1 MQLSLDPSRDPHR
14 LSITL
19 INDRVKDKTFLQIL
33 VCNKQDELLS
43 SMGKWLK
50 DGGEAE
56 LIPQMLHLV
65 ALAWL
70 YLDAKA
76 VCADASA
83 LLAEHGREAGRL
95 RST

>member
-14 LSITL
+14 LVITL
-19 INDRVKDKTFLQIL
+19 INDRLDTRTHLQI
-33 VCNKQDELLS
+33 VAYNKQGETLS
-43 SMGKWLK
+43 SLGKWLN

-56 LIPQMLHLV
+56 LIPQMLHLA

-83 LLAEHGREAGRL
+83 LLAEHRREGGRL